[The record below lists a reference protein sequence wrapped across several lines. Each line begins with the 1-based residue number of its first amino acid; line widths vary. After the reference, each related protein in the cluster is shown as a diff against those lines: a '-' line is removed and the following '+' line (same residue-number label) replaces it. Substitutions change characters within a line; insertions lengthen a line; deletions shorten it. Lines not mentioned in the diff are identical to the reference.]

1 MKDLFWIGGSKAE
14 LMEFPGDARQA
25 AGWQLH
31 LVQSGE
37 DPEDWKPMVTV
48 GPGVREIRIRVS
60 EGAFRVIYVAS
71 IGDAVYVL
79 RCFQKKTQKT
89 SKHDIEVAQQR
100 LKQIL

>member
-14 LMEFPGDARQA
+14 LMEFPADARQD

-37 DPEDWKPMVTV
+37 DPDDWKSMTTV

-60 EGAFRVIYVAS
+60 EGAFRVIYVAT
-71 IGDAVYVL
+71 IGDSVYVL

-100 LKQIL
+100 LKQIV